1 MTDDSQTV
9 RQGGWHLDKKVPI
22 SIIVLVLVQAALGL
36 MWLADMRK
44 DIEILK
50 AAEKVQANRDDRQD
64 QAMVSA
70 LQSMAARFD
79 RLEIKIDRLADG
91 QRK

>member
-1 MTDDSQTV
+1 MRDDSQTV
-9 RQGGWHLDKKVPI
+9 RGGWHLDKKVPI

-50 AAEKVQANRDDRQD
+50 AAERVQANRDDRQD

-70 LQSMAARFD
+70 LQSMSTRFD
-79 RLEIKIDRLADG
+79 RLEVKIDRLAEG